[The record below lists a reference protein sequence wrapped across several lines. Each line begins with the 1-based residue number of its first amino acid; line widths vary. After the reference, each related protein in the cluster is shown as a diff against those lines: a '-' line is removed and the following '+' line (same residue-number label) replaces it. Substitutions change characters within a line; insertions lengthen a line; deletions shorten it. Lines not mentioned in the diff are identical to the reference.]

1 MDKMDLLSY
10 IQSTNAILTVGRV
23 IANMLATVI
32 VAAFIYWVYKKTYA
46 GVMYSKTFNITLLLT
61 TLVTAMV
68 MMVIGTNLA
77 LSLGMVGALSV
88 IRFRSAIKDPKD
100 VGFLFWG
107 IAAGLSAG
115 TGSYVIAVV
124 GSIIIAIMLFLF
136 QKNAFDDYP
145 FLLVV
150 KGKSLDEAKIRNIVK
165 GNADKFHLRMKSI
178 SPADSEIIYE
188 VRFED
193 GREKDMIEQIRQL
206 REISIVNIV
215 SYKGEVAG

>member
-32 VAAFIYWVYKKTYA
+32 VATFIYWVYKKTYA

-115 TGSYVIAVV
+115 TGSYVIAGV

-150 KGKSLDEAKIRNIVK
+150 KGKRLDEMKIRNIVK
-165 GNADKFHLRMKSI
+165 VNTEKFHLRMKSL

-188 VRFED
+188 VRIED
-193 GREKDMIEQIRQL
+193 GREKDMIEQIKQL
-206 REISIVNIV
+206 GEISIVNIV

>member
-32 VAAFIYWVYKKTYA
+32 VATFIYWVYKKTYA

-115 TGSYVIAVV
+115 TGSYVIAGV

-150 KGKSLDEAKIRNIVK
+150 KGKRLDETKIRNIVK
-165 GNADKFHLRMKSI
+165 VNAEKFHLRMKSL

-188 VRFED
+188 VRIED
-193 GREKDMIEQIRQL
+193 GREKDMIEQIKQL
-206 REISIVNIV
+206 GEISIVNLV